1 MVIGIMCTTAKL
13 CCFLQIVNA
22 TEVKLNYTSDTH
34 CALQLVGG
42 KHMKDEG
49 MKGITFHRTEFDYIL
64 ICILLLSKFNM
75 CGLYL
80 GVL

>member
-1 MVIGIMCTTAKL
+1 MATGINNVPNCKAL
-13 CCFLQIVNA
+13 LLVANA

-64 ICILLLSKFNM
+64 ICILILI
-75 CGLYL
+75 
-80 GVL
+80 

>member
-1 MVIGIMCTTAKL
+1 MATGINNIPNCKAL
-13 CCFLQIVNA
+13 LLVANA
-22 TEVKLNYTSDTH
+22 TEVKLNYTEDTH

-64 ICILLLSKFNM
+64 ICILFLSKFNM

>member
-1 MVIGIMCTTAKL
+1 MFPTVKL
-13 CCFLQIVNA
+13 CCLLQILNA
-22 TEVKLNYTSDTH
+22 TEVKLNYTADTH

-49 MKGITFHRTEFDYIL
+49 MKGMTFHRTEFDYIL